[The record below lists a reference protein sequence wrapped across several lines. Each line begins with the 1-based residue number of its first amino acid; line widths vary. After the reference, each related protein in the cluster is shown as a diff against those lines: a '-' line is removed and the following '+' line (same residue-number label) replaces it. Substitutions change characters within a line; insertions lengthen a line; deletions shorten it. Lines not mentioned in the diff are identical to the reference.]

1 MLHLCSHCYHGDR
14 LAGYGI
20 DDQRHSYHDY
30 RHDYQDVHNFPA
42 GFFLENKK
50 MLQLS
55 IIFHNEF
62 LYNNSVRFRLLRV
75 SYFPIFISIN
85 QHSKTYCN
93 GFLEYLNHTGYCV
106 FS

>member
-30 RHDYQDVHNFPA
+30 RHDNQDVHNFPA

-62 LYNNSVRFRLLRV
+62 LYNNSVRSSAFE
-75 SYFPIFISIN
+75 
-85 QHSKTYCN
+85 
-93 GFLEYLNHTGYCV
+93 GFLLSNFYLYKSA
-106 FS
+106 F